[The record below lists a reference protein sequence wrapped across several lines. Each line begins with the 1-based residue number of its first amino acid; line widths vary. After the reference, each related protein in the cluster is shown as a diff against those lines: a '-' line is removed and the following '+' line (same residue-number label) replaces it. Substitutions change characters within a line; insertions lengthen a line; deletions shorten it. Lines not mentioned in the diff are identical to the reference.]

1 MADTQSAQKKL
12 TPTELAERLRP
23 KHLEDV
29 TTEGLAQEIERETQ
43 GPEPQAPEVAAEE
56 DPRSRNPYGF
66 DFDWADPRGKRW
78 QGRFVVHMPTPMDLM
93 RAGVMQ
99 ARLLGSTPRESVDA
113 FTEEIA
119 YIISRLSFVLD
130 ERPDWFADPLSMV
143 DAVPLLQ
150 QIYGEV
156 ASFEAFFRRHG
167 ALESASAAQPGKQR

>member
-1 MADTQSAQKKL
+1 MNTMTPESLKKL

-29 TTEGLAQEIERETQ
+29 TAADLAEEIERETQ
-43 GPEPQAPEVAAEE
+43 GPEPQTSEGQTEK
-56 DPRSRNPYGF
+56 DPRGRNPYTF
-66 DFDWADPRGKRW
+66 DLDWTDPRGQRW
-78 QGRFVVHMPTPMDLM
+78 QGRFVTHMPTPMDLM

-130 ERPDWFADPLSMV
+130 ERPDWFVDPLSMV

-167 ALESASAAQPGKQR
+167 QIEGASSTQSGKQ